1 MDAPA
6 AGTYTLRA
14 KAPSGSAT
22 VASNSSAGFTRLTW
36 EKVAGFLPV
45 INSPVIADNSAS
57 GYMDVGGMRMQWG
70 VYAGGQTGAA
80 IATIIF
86 PAAFANSNYALTA
99 TVQSYFTNRIFVVQT
114 TAKTPI
120 QFNFSKVYVYTDTD
134 NKAYITGAAGEAFDW
149 IAIGVKP

>member
-1 MDAPA
+1 M
-6 AGTYTLRA
+6 
-14 KAPSGSAT
+14 
-22 VASNSSAGFTRLTW
+22 
-36 EKVAGFLPV
+36 AGFLPV

-80 IATIIF
+80 TATIIF

-99 TVQSYFTNRIFVVQT
+99 TVQYPLTNKLFVVQT
-114 TAKTPI
+114 TAKTPT
-120 QFNFSKVYVYTDTD
+120 QFNFSKVYVYTDLD
-134 NKAYITGAAGEAFDW
+134 NKAYITGAVGEAFDW

>member
-45 INSPVIADNSAS
+45 ISSPVIADNSAS

-120 QFNFSKVYVYTDTD
+120 QFNFSKVCVYTNLD
-134 NKAYITGAAGEAFDW
+134 NKAYITGAAGRHL
-149 IAIGVKP
+149 IG